1 MNYKK
6 LSHDSMERQRKLVDN
21 TIGDF
26 QSSNV
31 LKEILTEV
39 IITHEVKTPQFCLRP
54 NMTGRASN

>member
-1 MNYKK
+1 
-6 LSHDSMERQRKLVDN
+6 MERQRKLVDN

-31 LKEILTEV
+31 LKEILTDV